1 MNSCCA
7 TPNGLDAMFNESI
20 ARGEA
25 ETYFKKGIDKR
36 TRLVV
41 DAVAAQGIAGA
52 SVLEVGSGVGGL
64 HLELLKAGAARAT
77 SVDLSPAYLDAAK
90 RIAARL
96 GYEGVIDHRLLDFAR
111 QADEVDV
118 ADVVVMNRVVCC
130 YPHMR
135 ALVTSAADR
144 TRQILALTF
153 PRDTWWMRFGGVLL
167 NTWMRLARSA
177 FRFYLHSPAEI
188 IATVK
193 EAGLTTVFQKRS
205 GPWNIA
211 VFRREPA

>member
-1 MNSCCA
+1 MNCCS

-25 ETYFKKGIDKR
+25 ESYIKKGIDKR

-52 SVLEVGSGVGGL
+52 SVLEIGSGVGGL
-64 HLELLKAGAARAT
+64 HLELLKSGAARAT

-90 RIAARL
+90 RIATRL
-96 GYEGVIDHRLLDFAR
+96 GYEDVVEHRLLDIAR
-111 QADEVDV
+111 QADEVDA

-135 ALVTSAADR
+135 ALVTSAADHAQ
-144 TRQILALTF
+144 QILALTF
-153 PRDTWWMRFGGVLL
+153 PRDTWWMRIGGMLL
-167 NTWMRLARSA
+167 NAWMRLTRSR
-177 FRFYLHSPAEI
+177 FRFYLHPPAEI
-188 IATVK
+188 VETVK
-193 EAGLTTVFQKRS
+193 ETGLATVFEKQS

-211 VFRREPA
+211 VFRREHL